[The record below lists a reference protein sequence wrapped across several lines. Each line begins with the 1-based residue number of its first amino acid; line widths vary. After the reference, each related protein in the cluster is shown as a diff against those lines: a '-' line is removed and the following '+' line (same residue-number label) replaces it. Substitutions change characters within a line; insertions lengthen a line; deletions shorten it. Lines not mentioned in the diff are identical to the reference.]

1 MRRVYNFLKSKIK
14 GFYDR
19 VRGYDD
25 YFNIPFSL
33 LNPLPKSAE
42 KVMDACCRKLEMKG
56 IAYYVYD
63 GTALGFYREGGFI
76 KHDDDID
83 IAIPVERELDEKLL
97 IKLFVDDL
105 GMHIGRKLTYRGRLQ
120 QLACYDDDHVLFDM
134 CFFWK
139 SERDDYVW
147 RAPESKRPYRLNKK
161 FFGPPFIFSFHGR
174 DYPLFNHTEE
184 WLQYRYGDNWRIPE
198 RSKGDWREDPCF
210 K

>member
-1 MRRVYNFLKSKIK
+1 MRRIISFLYSIMRKS
-14 GFYDR
+14 YDR

-33 LNPLPKSAE
+33 LDPLPKSAE
-42 KVMDACCRKLEMKG
+42 KVMDVCCRQLERKG
-56 IAYYVYD
+56 IVYYVFE

-83 IAIPVERELDEKLL
+83 VAIPVERELDEGLL

-105 GMHIGRKLTYRGRLQ
+105 GMHIGRKLTYRGKLQ
-120 QLACYDDDHVLFDM
+120 QLACYDDDNVLFDM

-139 SERDDYVW
+139 DERDGYVY
-147 RAPESKRPYRLNKK
+147 RCPECNRPYRLNKK
-161 FFGPPFIFSFHGR
+161 YFGPPFIFKFHGR
-174 DYPLFNHTEE
+174 AYPLFDHTEE
-184 WLQYRYGDNWRIPE
+184 WLQYRYGDTWRIPE
-198 RSKGDWREDPCF
+198 TSKGDWREDACF